1 MKKKNLISI
10 ILIIFILLIILL
22 GYYIFTCMNNLIP
35 KAEIIDNNNIINE
48 LIENGAEII
57 NLEHLSL

>member
-1 MKKKNLISI
+1 MKKKSLILI

-35 KAEIIDNNNIINE
+35 KAEIIDNNNIIND